1 MSTFVSFVDFALV
14 LYYHPLLATL
24 LAAFV
29 KKKPNICVAQ
39 RLHSTILFLSR
50 LNSTS

>member
-1 MSTFVSFVDFALV
+1 MSTFVSFADFALV

-29 KKKPNICVAQ
+29 KKAKYLRGTTLTFHNTFFV
-39 RLHSTILFLSR
+39 
-50 LNSTS
+50 

>member
-29 KKKPNICVAQ
+29 KKKAKYLRGTTLTFHNTFFV
-39 RLHSTILFLSR
+39 
-50 LNSTS
+50 